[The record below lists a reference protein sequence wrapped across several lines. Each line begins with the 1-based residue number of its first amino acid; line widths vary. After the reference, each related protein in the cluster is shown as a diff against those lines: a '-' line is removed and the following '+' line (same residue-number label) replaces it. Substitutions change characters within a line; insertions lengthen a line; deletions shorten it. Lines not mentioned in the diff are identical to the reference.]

1 MRINVY
7 VPDALAA
14 QVREQLPGLNVSAT
28 LQATLSSLL
37 TCDHAVVTCDECSA
51 ELGRVEIEG
60 AGVRRFFAELVTA
73 VEPLVWRGGTATG
86 AAQALFGVGRAWR
99 IPQAN
104 APLPRPTRAE
114 RQQRKDQAW
123 ERETA

>member
-7 VPDALAA
+7 VPDALAH

-28 LQATLSSLL
+28 LQATLSALL
-37 TCDHAVVTCDECSA
+37 TCDHAVMTCDECSA

-60 AGVRRFFAELVTA
+60 AGVRRFFGQLVEA
-73 VEPLVWRGGTATG
+73 IEPLVWSGGTATG
-86 AAQALFGVGRAWR
+86 AAQALYRVGREWR
-99 IPQAN
+99 IPQAS

-114 RQQRKDQAW
+114 RQQRKDQQW
-123 ERETA
+123 QRETA